1 MLFNSFQF
9 LLFFPTVTIF
19 FSFATPVPMAITVTG
34 KLSVLHG
41 VHPRVYRDPGSDN
54 PDRLLRGALDQH
66 AGYFT
71 GEEKGGAHR

>member
-1 MLFNSFQF
+1 
-9 LLFFPTVTIF
+9 
-19 FSFATPVPMAITVTG
+19 MAITVTG